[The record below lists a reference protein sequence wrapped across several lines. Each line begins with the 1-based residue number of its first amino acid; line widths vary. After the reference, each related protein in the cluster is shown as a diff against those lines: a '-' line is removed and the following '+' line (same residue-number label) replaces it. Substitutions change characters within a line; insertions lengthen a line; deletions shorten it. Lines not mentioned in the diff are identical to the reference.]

1 MQHLRETGGGV
12 QLLEDVSAAPMQIQ
26 NGRRRRS
33 KKKGGPKPAL
43 TEREAMANSDYD
55 ASLMSSRARLSA
67 FLASARKLA
76 SGFSTRIALLRS
88 MPLSFDGAAH
98 DLTSPAGFAPV
109 TSHLRQLN
117 LIERLRLT
125 WSDAT
130 QSLRVLN
137 PAQVSFMLVRGGRTA
152 CNCSDNFFSCSLF
165 AASCSLAVGLG
176 PFLIHLIGL

>member
-1 MQHLRETGGGV
+1 
-12 QLLEDVSAAPMQIQ
+12 
-26 NGRRRRS
+26 
-33 KKKGGPKPAL
+33 
-43 TEREAMANSDYD
+43 MANSDYD

-67 FLASARKLA
+67 FLASVRKLA

-117 LIERLRLT
+117 LIKRLWLT

-130 QSLRVLN
+130 QSFSVLN
-137 PAQVSFMLVRGGRTA
+137 PAQASFMLVRGGRTA